1 MANFAIGAAF
11 HKAHRTLVRAVPLV
25 APQRLF
31 ATRDSAGFVTL
42 PTLPPAQGY
51 TEMQGITSGSFQ
63 VDDNDQEFRL
73 FGDDGWSDSVTTG
86 SRVRSSMRSYFIKD
100 IEVPAGTT
108 VPQFRGD
115 YSEDF
120 ALIERARYDK
130 EFEIYFEILKEM
142 GRLNGS
148 TGDYIYDYAGFNG
161 VCRNYN
167 DGGQAEG
174 LTEIGFDVMSRGRPV
189 FGRYNAGGAPLTIG
203 QIQNTL
209 LFLVSGTRQ
218 AAVLPAD
225 NADSVVVSSN
235 ITVTYTSNGTAA
247 LTQLALG
254 SEDGSGF
261 RLEVASS
268 GQLVPAAISLGGAGS
283 NVVTIN
289 PTTDLAAATI
299 YRLRIA
305 DGAITQAVDGSG
317 NASPSGFRKPIQGFT
332 TTFRTA

>member
-51 TEMQGITSGSFQ
+51 IEMQGITSGSFQ

-174 LTEIGFDVMSRGRPV
+174 LTEISFDVMSRGRPV

-218 AAVLPAD
+218 AAVSPLD
-225 NADSVVVSSN
+225 NADSVATSSN
-235 ITVTYTSNGTAA
+235 VTVTYTSNGTAA

-268 GQLVPAAISLGGAGS
+268 GQLVPAAVSLGGAGT

-289 PTTDLAAATI
+289 PTADLAAATI

-317 NASPSGFRKPIQGFT
+317 NASPTGFRKPIQGFT

>member
-11 HKAHRTLVRAVPLV
+11 HKAHRTLVRAVPLA

-31 ATRDSAGFVTL
+31 AVRDSAGFVQL
-42 PTLPPAQGY
+42 PTLPPGQGY
-51 TEMQGITSGSFQ
+51 IEMQGITSGSFQ

-73 FGDDGWSDSVTTG
+73 FGDDGWADSVTTG

-142 GRLNGS
+142 GRLNGT

-174 LTEIGFDVMSRGRPV
+174 LTEISFDVMSRGKPV
-189 FGRYNAGGAPLTIG
+189 FGRYNAGGSPLTIG

-209 LFLVSGTRQ
+209 LFLVAGTRQ
-218 AAVLPAD
+218 AAVSPVD
-225 NADSVVVSSN
+225 NGDSVATNSN
-235 ITVTYTSNGTAA
+235 VTVTYTSNGTAA

-268 GQLVPAAISLGGAGS
+268 GQLVPAAISLGGAGT

-305 DGAITQAVDGSG
+305 DGAITQAVDSSG

>member
-11 HKAHRTLVRAVPLV
+11 HKAHRTLVRAVPLT

-51 TEMQGITSGSFQ
+51 IEMQGITSGSFQ

-209 LFLVSGTRQ
+209 LFLVAGTRQ
-218 AAVLPAD
+218 AAVSPVD
-225 NADSVVVSSN
+225 NADSVAVDSN
-235 ITVTYTSNGTAA
+235 VTITYTSDGSTA

-268 GQLVPAAISLGGAGS
+268 GQLVPAAVSLGGGSS

-289 PTTDLAAATI
+289 PSADLAAATI
-299 YRLRIA
+299 YRVRIA
-305 DGAITQAVDGSG
+305 DGAVTQAVDGSG
-317 NASPSGFRKPIQGFT
+317 NASSSGFRKPIQGFT

>member
-11 HKAHRTLVRAVPLV
+11 HKAHRTLVRAVPLT

-31 ATRDSAGFVTL
+31 AVRDAAGFVSL
-42 PTLPPAQGY
+42 PTLPPGQGY
-51 TEMQGITSGSFQ
+51 IEMQGITSGSFQ

-100 IEVPAGTT
+100 IEVPAGST

-148 TGDYIYDYAGFNG
+148 AGDYIYDYAGFNG

-174 LTEIGFDVMSRGRPV
+174 LTEIGFDVMSRGKPV

-209 LFLVSGTRQ
+209 LFLVAGTRQ
-218 AAVLPAD
+218 AAVSPAD
-225 NADSVVVSSN
+225 NADNVATNSN
-235 ITVTYTSNGTAA
+235 VTVTYTSNGTAA
-247 LTQLALG
+247 LSQLALG

-268 GQLVPAAISLGGAGS
+268 GQLVPAAVSLGGAGS

-289 PTTDLAAATI
+289 PATDLAAATI

-317 NASPSGFRKPIQGFT
+317 NASSTGFRKPIQGFT